1 MVIRFGSARLSED
14 AASCLVAALQTDDA
28 YLEQIAAAS
37 LTGLESAE
45 VESEIESVLETADED
60 TEVHALASFVQ
71 SALQN
76 TAAGE
81 KELVEYTH
89 VVEPSD
95 YETANE

>member
-1 MVIRFGSARLSED
+1 M
-14 AASCLVAALQTDDA
+14 
-28 YLEQIAAAS
+28 
-37 LTGLESAE
+37 
-45 VESEIESVLETADED
+45 ESEIESVLETADED

-95 YETANE
+95 YETASG

>member
-1 MVIRFGSARLSED
+1 MFGCCPPGGRGLSR
-14 AASCLVAALQTDDA
+14 TDRRSRI
-28 YLEQIAAAS
+28 E
-37 LTGLESAE
+37 TAE

-76 TAAGE
+76 TAAGAK

-89 VVEPSD
+89 VVEPGD
-95 YETANE
+95 YETASE

>member
-1 MVIRFGSARLSED
+1 MFGCCPPGGRCLSR
-14 AASCLVAALQTDDA
+14 TDRRSRI
-28 YLEQIAAAS
+28 E
-37 LTGLESAE
+37 TAE

-60 TEVHALASFVQ
+60 TAVHALASFVQ